1 MSTTL
6 NTLTLILYTSHY
18 NKGYNSCTDGCTTV
32 GCTTVGIL
40 VTMLVLILLYVYTLL
55 NFINKEE
62 YERRVV
68 EYGLFFTYS
77 IMFSVLLTYLVAELS
92 SLLKFF

>member
-6 NTLTLILYTSHY
+6 SMLTLILYTSHS

-32 GCTTVGIL
+32 GIL
-40 VTMLVLILLYVYTLL
+40 VTMLALILLYVYTLL
-55 NFINKEE
+55 DFINKEE

-77 IMFSVLLTYLVAELS
+77 IMFSVLLTYLIAELS